1 MLIAN
6 FYWEHGKDGQYL
18 SCEAV
23 LAYLLFT
30 AEGTAK
36 VTHPRGH
43 SRSASLGTQTHALAS
58 RRCCLIY
65 PELELFPHSDLHLY
79 ACGNDPSKDS
89 RNVFCCNLYKLIGV
103 HTKHMKLWKYE
114 ELGKIICSK
123 SFLHGIRVC
132 VRVCVCIPLYEEI
145 WRVLRFRFSERWHI
159 TSQKFVKYCFKTSSS
174 FCAEKKAGTD
184 RNIHSQTGT
193 S

>member
-1 MLIAN
+1 MIIAN
-6 FYWEHGKDGQYL
+6 FYWELGRDGQYL

-43 SRSASLGTQTHALAS
+43 SRSTSLGTQTHALAS
-58 RRCCLIY
+58 GRCCLIY
-65 PELELFPHSDLHLY
+65 PYLELFPHSDLHLY

-103 HTKHMKLWKYE
+103 HTKHMNLWKYE

-123 SFLHGIRVC
+123 SFLHGIC
-132 VRVCVCIPLYEEI
+132 VCVCVCVCVHTTLWRDLKSPEI
-145 WRVLRFRFSERWHI
+145 
-159 TSQKFVKYCFKTSSS
+159 
-174 FCAEKKAGTD
+174 
-184 RNIHSQTGT
+184 
-193 S
+193 